1 MLDCAQRAP
10 GTSSRRRGPPASLQ
24 PGLGVQ
30 RKKRRREEELNILH
44 RRGVTTRSV
53 NRQTQAHVSYYSKML
68 LPDENFC
75 RYWILWECGRVSLQ
89 VRTICPGPDRDKD
102 RPGRGE
108 ASLPYRVIMLLL
120 RRPYN
125 EYYQTF
131 IHFRL
136 SSLEAESMF
145 SL

>member
-53 NRQTQAHVSYYSKML
+53 NRQTQAHVSYSKML

-75 RYWILWECGRVSLQ
+75 RYWILWEGGLVSLQ